1 MSSVTRCDFNMYNIR
16 YAVALAKQHGIK
28 RGAESEEE
36 RMESEEEEEEESEE
50 ASDAA
55 DLILVA

>member
-1 MSSVTRCDFNMYNIR
+1 MPRCDFNMYNIR

-36 RMESEEEEEEESEE
+36 RMESEEEEEEEESEE

-55 DLILVA
+55 DVILVA

>member
-1 MSSVTRCDFNMYNIR
+1 MPRCDFNMYNIR
-16 YAVALAKQHGIK
+16 YAVALTKQHGIK

-55 DLILVA
+55 DVILVA